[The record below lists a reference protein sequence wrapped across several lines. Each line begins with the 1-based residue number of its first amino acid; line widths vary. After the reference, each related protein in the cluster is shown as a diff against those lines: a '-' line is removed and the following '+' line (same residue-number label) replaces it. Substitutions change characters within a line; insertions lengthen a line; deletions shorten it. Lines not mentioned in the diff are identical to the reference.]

1 MLPKYRILSATCVL
15 AIALMGSGCSG
26 LNYTHGVAPI
36 DFLIPGGHMQR
47 FLMNEQPLSPET
59 VAAGNWRAD
68 AGTDSTAFTQ

>member
-1 MLPKYRILSATCVL
+1 MLPKYRILSAPCVL
-15 AIALMGSGCSG
+15 AIAVMGSGCSG

-59 VAAGNWRAD
+59 VADGNCRAD
-68 AGTDSTAFTQ
+68 AGAGSTTFAQ